1 MPKFKVS
8 QKAEDDLMEIGIYT
22 ENKWGVD
29 QRDLYLDDI
38 EKSFN
43 LLAKDPDYPTSK
55 NIDHIVLDCFSLLV
69 NEHVIIYKKFSYG
82 IRVIRVLSQKM
93 NFERHL

>member
-38 EKSFN
+38 EKS
-43 LLAKDPDYPTSK
+43 LICWQRTLITQRQRILTTLY
-55 NIDHIVLDCFSLLV
+55 
-69 NEHVIIYKKFSYG
+69 
-82 IRVIRVLSQKM
+82 
-93 NFERHL
+93 

>member
-22 ENKWGVD
+22 ANKWGVN

-38 EKSFN
+38 EKRFN

-55 NIDHIVLDCFSLLV
+55 NIDHIVIDCFSLLV
-69 NEHVIIYKKFSYG
+69 NEHVIIYKSSLMESELFVY
-82 IRVIRVLSQKM
+82 
-93 NFERHL
+93 